1 MDREEFGAR
10 LRKELEAILRK
21 QGVLPDRPV
30 ACAWH
35 RPGPPPGC
43 ILSWDMAE
51 CDYCSFY
58 KPVEGPDDTIN

>member
-10 LRKELEAILRK
+10 LKKELEEIFRTK
-21 QGVLPDRPV
+21 GVRPDGPV
-30 ACAWH
+30 PCAWH

-51 CDYCSFY
+51 CEYCSFY
-58 KPVEGPDDTIN
+58 KPAEGLGNEW